1 MRYRLRIAVW
11 FVASAMVLIV
21 ILMTSTYLQIE
32 EELSDTEVD
41 ETHPARADWNIHNS
55 YHESEIRDIM
65 QELLRTWMWVG
76 APVLGLSIGAGLLL
90 ARRSL
95 QPVNE
100 VNRQLEAMNPEALKG
115 NIRVSDD
122 DAVFRGLARHLNSL
136 LDRAGEAY
144 REQAEFSARVAH
156 ELRTPL
162 MLLRSRIEKESS
174 GIPPAT
180 LEGLQDE
187 LSRLSR
193 FVESALLAAKA
204 ESGTLVSC
212 NEAVDVSQLL
222 HNISDG
228 YNWLVKERGLRFDLD
243 VADHLCCMT
252 DSDLLLRALH
262 GLMENAVRYSKSHIT
277 LHAALSGGRVC
288 IEIQNDRSPRS
299 MAVPGLGLGLRLV
312 RAIARATDSEFHISS
327 PPEKFIVRLILP
339 ASPSDLET
347 R

>member
-1 MRYRLRIAVW
+1 MRYRLRIATW
-11 FVASAMVLIV
+11 FVTSAMVLIV
-21 ILMTSTYLQIE
+21 ILMISTYIQIE
-32 EELSDTEVD
+32 EELSDARID
-41 ETHPARADWNIHNS
+41 ETHPARPDWDIHNS
-55 YHESEIRDIM
+55 YHENEIRDIM

-100 VNRQLEAMNPEALKG
+100 VNRQLGAMNPEALKG

-122 DAVFRGLARHLNSL
+122 DAVFRGLASHLNSL

-162 MLLRSRIEKESS
+162 MLLRARIEKESS

-187 LSRLSR
+187 LARLSR

-212 NEAVDVSQLL
+212 AEPVDVSQLL
-222 HNISDG
+222 HNIGEG
-228 YNWLVKERGLRFDLD
+228 YIWLAKERGVTLDLHI
-243 VADHLCCMT
+243 AEGLGTMT
-252 DSDLLLRALH
+252 DTDLLLRALH
-262 GLMENAVRYSKSHIT
+262 GLMENAVRYSKSSIT
-277 LHAALSGGRVC
+277 LHAALSGDRIC
-288 IEIQNDRSPRS
+288 IEIQNDRSPHS

-312 RAIARATDSEFHISS
+312 RAIARATESEFHISS
-327 PPEKFIVRLILP
+327 PPEKFIARLVLP
-339 ASPSDLET
+339 AAPKD